1 MINYEINSIQE
12 FEVDRSQGIEEDFFR
27 LIVDE
32 DNVYFLP
39 KLKFQLAEPLPQTLK
54 VKIKSCNKGNLIL
67 AHFIPQYV
75 KRFYTQGE
83 EYEFSVI
90 SKPYANNKF
99 FTLEDSYGIRYR
111 LTEDKAL
118 LQVGQNIIC
127 KFTRIAQ
134 NFFELKRSDSS
145 LRLPFISA
153 KDFCDNIGVR
163 PAMARL
169 YIRNIHSLPEMADVA
184 TELCNKTPRWIL
196 TALHVALSEL
206 RNWFNNRDVRRTHS
220 VLSMLINDMRNAG
233 LYIIENSRF
242 LRNLPESSRSSIQS
256 IVTTII
262 ENLKPYE
269 NTLKLVAEHKENS
282 FVEELMEK
290 LRRAGYLYHPVQQL
304 STLMLV
310 FRTKPEL
317 VNKYLG
323 GIFETIMEWPVETW
337 TTEPFRS
344 AFVDQLELYIDQ
356 ACHEI
361 DRLPLADT
369 EEQVDKIEKIV
380 TAIALQLL
388 ISGDTESSRARHNR
402 SLFYRYVSLLRTSK
416 NDDLLDKAFLTLMG
430 INLPLEFKYGDIR
443 EPMMLMTKAT
453 VRPNDNLCTLRTTHS
468 AIFGP
473 VEIFVDEEGVAMR
486 SSKSPSDIPVI
497 PAGIMPWLS
506 PMIFANNV
514 KSLSNTKLKSLE
526 AHHTL
531 WQDIEQELFH
541 NETRDLMG
549 KRVKYSAAKGNVVK
563 IVIEP
568 EEMQRDADPIWR
580 CRIDDE
586 DYLPE
591 EGFIRR
597 SDIVTYRLNSNDL
610 DHKRYLLSRALF
622 DINNRPYHFLA
633 TVIDIEAD
641 GMLHFSLL
649 DDVRSKVVD
658 NCEIDGEYLA
668 VITTPPSQD
677 GKKQYSAICENGYG
691 IYVQFDRNNNYRP
704 GEYVIVRITDNSDPL
719 QIKAEVVTTDTDRR
733 LDKVD
738 AFISMLN
745 SVRLVSFDEEDDEE
759 QLDPN
764 TDFAE
769 DPIESLSYDDVNELI
784 ELFRFKA
791 ISSSELLTAFDY
803 LHFARLMALAIEN
816 YDVAERLNVH
826 ASLLRLHQ
834 YYATNNRI
842 DIEQLVKMRPAV
854 EGLPMLEIIYHRIE
868 VVSWLDN
875 PDRNPDLWNTINS
888 PRNDLETSL
897 ARLVLSYN
905 MLPKDSDAD
914 NELAKKLKKK
924 IASLLGINFEQKTL
938 KNYGS
943 ENQFIEFKSSIV
955 YPARKNQDDKN
966 EANPEQQ
973 QYVLLKIISSFMNSS
988 GGTLYI
994 GVNDASHCEAGLFED
1009 FEYYKRQ
1016 HNQAFINNY
1025 RFEMR
1030 TVDNFCTFLTNL
1042 VRFQWGTLVS
1052 ESIQIDKDPEA
1063 TRDVII
1069 VKVEPRTLPVEL
1081 DGKIFVRRSGS
1092 TMMLNE
1098 AEARE
1103 FTEERQALDYQNK
1116 IELPKVEQ
1124 PAAAAEEA
1132 AEQSAT
1138 APKAKQF
1145 EPEATEITVA
1155 ENAEPSLATSLW
1167 RPNVLHN
1174 WEDGFKDP
1182 AYYIYINRS
1191 HSLLYSATDLYCE
1204 EDYDLSLVVSEA
1216 ETSGFLL
1223 LVFPNREALK
1233 IPIAEI
1239 LEKPQ
1244 NQLIEFFDA
1253 EPIFA
1258 SIVTADQGLLVIL
1271 TDSRE
1276 GLYQRAIPVSQIDA
1290 AHLKS
1295 SPELIIDVNGACNI
1309 VACEVIAEEQLQA
1322 FDNSLSTKIS
1332 ARSIGY
1338 TMRCNLNSDKANSV
1352 IQRTINDC
1360 APAK

>member
-12 FEVDRSQGIEEDFFR
+12 FEVDRSQGVEEDFFR
-27 LIVDE
+27 LIVDD
-32 DNVYFLP
+32 DNIYFLP
-39 KLKFQLAEPLPQTLK
+39 KLKFQLNEPLPQTLK

-75 KRFYTQGE
+75 KRFYNQGE
-83 EYEFSVI
+83 EYEFAVI

-99 FTLEDSYGIRYR
+99 FTLEDIYGIRYR
-111 LTEDKAL
+111 LNEDNAL
-118 LQVGQNIIC
+118 LQVGQRVIC
-127 KFTRIAQ
+127 KFTRITQ
-134 NFFELKRSDSS
+134 FFFELKRSDSS

-153 KDFCDNIGVR
+153 KDFCANIGVR
-163 PAMARL
+163 PAMAKL
-169 YIRNIHSLPEMADVA
+169 YISKIHSLPEMADVA
-184 TELCNKTPRWIL
+184 TELKNKNPRWIL
-196 TALHVALSEL
+196 SALHVALTEL
-206 RNWFNNRDVRRTHS
+206 RNWFNNRDVRRTQLL
-220 VLSMLINDMRNAG
+220 LSMLITDMRNAG

-242 LRNLPESSRSSIQS
+242 LRNLHESSRSSIQS
-256 IVTTII
+256 TITNVI

-269 NTLKLVAEHKENS
+269 NTLNLVANRLEHS
-282 FVEELMEK
+282 FVEQLMEK
-290 LRRAGYLYHPVQQL
+290 LRRAGYLYHPVRQL

-310 FRTKPEL
+310 FRTDPEL

-361 DRLPLADT
+361 DLLPLADT

-402 SLFYRYVSLLRTSK
+402 SLFYCYVSLLRTAK

-453 VRPNDNLCTLRTTHS
+453 VRPNDSFCTLRSTHS
-468 AIFGP
+468 ATFGP
-473 VEIFVDEEGVAMR
+473 VEIFVDEEGIAMR

-549 KRVKYSAAKGNVVK
+549 QRVQYSAAKGNTVK
-563 IVIEP
+563 IIIEP
-568 EEMQRDADPIWR
+568 DELQRDNDPVWR
-580 CRIDDE
+580 CRIDDD

-591 EGFIRR
+591 EGYIRR

-610 DHKRYLLSRALF
+610 DHKRFLLNRAF
-622 DINNRPYHFLA
+622 NYSENRPYHFLA
-633 TVIDIEAD
+633 TVTDIEPD

-649 DDVRSKVVD
+649 NNVRSKISEY
-658 NCEIDGEYLA
+658 CEIDGEYLA

-677 GKKQYSAICENGYG
+677 AKKQYSAICENGYG
-691 IYVQFDRNNNYRP
+691 IYVQYDRSNSYRP

-719 QIKAEVVTTDTDRR
+719 QIKAVVIATESERR

-738 AFISMLN
+738 AFINILN
-745 SVRLVSFDEEDDEE
+745 SVRIAPDIDHEEE
-759 QLDPN
+759 QHQSAA
-764 TDFAE
+764 DFAE
-769 DPIESLSYDDVNELI
+769 DPIESLSYDDINELI

-791 ISSSELLTAFDY
+791 ISSSELLIAFDY
-803 LHFARLMALAIEN
+803 LQFARLMALAIEN
-816 YDVAERLNVH
+816 YELADRLNVH

-842 DIEQLVKMRPAV
+842 DIDQLLKMRPLV

-875 PDRNPDLWNTINS
+875 PDRNTDLWNTINS

-914 NELAKKLKKK
+914 IELAKKLKKK
-924 IASLLGINFEQKTL
+924 IASLLGVNFEQKTL

-955 YPARKNQDDKN
+955 YPARKNQDEKN

-1030 TVDNFCTFLTNL
+1030 NVDNFCTFLTNL

-1052 ESIQIDKDPEA
+1052 ESVQIDKDPEA
-1063 TRDVII
+1063 SRDVII

-1092 TMMLNE
+1092 TMMLNDV
-1098 AEARE
+1098 EARE

-1116 IELPKVEQ
+1116 IELPKI
-1124 PAAAAEEA
+1124 
-1132 AEQSAT
+1132 EQSTIPAEDSSEQLPSA
-1138 APKAKQF
+1138 APKTKRID
-1145 EPEATEITVA
+1145 P
-1155 ENAEPSLATSLW
+1155 EPSASSTEEKKPLIATSQW
-1167 RPNVLHN
+1167 RPNILHN
-1174 WEDGFKDP
+1174 WEDAFKDP
-1182 AYYIYINRS
+1182 AYYIYLKRN
-1191 HSLLYSATDLYCE
+1191 HTLLYSDTDLYCE

-1253 EPIFA
+1253 EPVFA

-1271 TDSRE
+1271 TDSRD
-1276 GLYQRAIPVSQIDA
+1276 GLYQRAIPLSQIDA

-1309 VACEVIAEEQLQA
+1309 VACEIIAEEQIPA
-1322 FDNSLSTKIS
+1322 FDNSMSTKIS

-1338 TMRCNLNSDKANSV
+1338 TMRCNLNSDKAKSV